1 MKLRKLFSLMLACS
15 LFAHAGWSQAPY
27 KFNYQGIARDAK
39 GNPFSKK
46 TMTIRIQVLPA
57 QDASVAEY
65 EETQTITTN
74 EFGLYTLQIGA
85 GTTLSGS
92 LQDVKWETGNKYI
105 QVAID
110 PAGGQAF
117 TSAGTTQLLSVPYA
131 LYADKAGMAK
141 TSGGTRAG
149 NQHYLSKFD
158 ASGSSSSEINSQL
171 FDNGSNIGIGTT
183 SPVARLH
190 ISLNSATVAEHVRMQ
205 NLSTTGAGRFTL
217 YSDGANNYSTF
228 TKYGSAFAGGY
239 AGITTLYPYA
249 NLLAFGNNGLAA
261 GDGLGRFLISTAGN
275 AGISLFKSGTSKL
288 KFHADFTTENVGIGG
303 NSAPVTRVHLNNTD
317 GATMDLRLTNNTTG
331 HTAADGLEIRNIGN
345 AAGIIN
351 KENAD
356 LNLGTNNITRV
367 KIQSDGSV
375 GINSNSVPASALLEV
390 KSTTQGFLPPVM
402 TDAQMNAIASPATG
416 LTVYNSTNECL
427 FVYNGTYWK
436 SMCFL
441 PYDSTFFSYTGA
453 LQTVTVPVGYTKM
466 EIHCYGAQ
474 GGTGG
479 GASGGIGGLGG
490 YAGGEMTVV
499 PGAQYAILVGQ
510 SPTDHTGGYGGGAN
524 GGAPGANG
532 RGGGGGGASYVADM
546 SANIL
551 AIAGGGGGGG
561 GVGCEASTIAG
572 GTGGFGGGGNGA
584 DGQDAATS
592 GGFAGGGDGAIGS
605 TGGGQGF
612 GCAGFLGQAG
622 TNGISMTGGTGGNG
636 QTCCCFGTHSDPSGG
651 GGGGGLIGGGGGG
664 GGSAGTTGC
673 SGNDKGAGGGG
684 AGGTSSAGTLLNP
697 VVTNGVQAGNGYVLI
712 VFK

>member
-1 MKLRKLFSLMLACS
+1 MLACS

-57 QDASVAEY
+57 QDATVAEY

-85 GTTLSGS
+85 GTVLAGS

-110 PAGGQAF
+110 PAGGQSF
-117 TSAGTTQLLSVPYA
+117 TQAGTTQLLSVPYA

-141 TSGGTRAG
+141 TSGGSRAG

-158 ASGSSSSEINSQL
+158 ASGSSSAEINSQL
-171 FDNGSNIGIGTT
+171 FDNGTNIGIGTT
-183 SPVARLH
+183 SPAARVHVSANTAAVTEH
-190 ISLNSATVAEHVRMQ
+190 IRMQ

-217 YSDGANNYSTF
+217 YSDAANNYSTF

-239 AGITTLYPYA
+239 AGVTTLYPYA
-249 NLLAFGNNGLAA
+249 NLLAFGNNGLAS

-331 HTAADGLEIRNIGN
+331 HTANDGLEIRNIGN
-345 AAGIIN
+345 AAGVIN

-356 LNLGTNNITRV
+356 LNLGTNNTTRI
-367 KIQSDGSV
+367 KIESGGNV
-375 GINSNSVPASALLEV
+375 GINSNSVPPSALLEV

-402 TDAQMNAIASPATG
+402 TETQMNAIASPAQG
-416 LTVYNSTNECL
+416 LVVFNSTTSCL
-427 FVYNGTYWK
+427 YAYTGVYWK
-436 SMCFL
+436 PMCVL
-441 PYDSTFFSYTGA
+441 TPDTVLVNYTGS
-453 LQTVTVPVGYTKM
+453 LQNIVAPPGYTVV

-479 GASGGIGGLGG
+479 GASGGIGGFGA
-490 YAGGEMTVV
+490 YSKGEMPVLPGTTFNVV
-499 PGAQYAILVGQ
+499 VGE
-510 SPTDHTGGYGGGAN
+510 SPTSHLGGYGGGAN

-532 RGGGGGGASYVADM
+532 RGGGGGGASYVTDI
-546 SANIL
+546 SSNVLIL
-551 AIAGGGGGGG
+551 AGGGGGGG

-572 GTGGFGGGGNGA
+572 GAGGVGGGGNGA
-584 DGQDAATS
+584 NGQDAATS
-592 GGFAGGGDGAIGS
+592 GGFAGGGIGAIGA
-605 TGGGQGF
+605 TGGGQGV

-622 TNGISMTGGTGGNG
+622 TNGTAMTGGIGGNG

-664 GGSAGTTGC
+664 GGSAGTSGC

-684 AGGTSSAGTLLNP
+684 AGGTSTTGTLLNASSS
-697 VVTNGVQAGNGYVLI
+697 NGVNIGNGYVMFI
-712 VFK
+712 FK

>member
-190 ISLNSATVAEHVRMQ
+190 ISLNSAIVAEHVRMQ

-261 GDGLGRFLISTAGN
+261 GDGLGRFLIVPRVMRGSP
-275 AGISLFKSGTSKL
+275 FKSGTSKL

-510 SPTDHTGGYGGGAN
+510 SPRPYRRLWWWCQWWC
-524 GGAPGANG
+524 P
-532 RGGGGGGASYVADM
+532 RCQWPRWRRWWCLV
-546 SANIL
+546 
-551 AIAGGGGGGG
+551 
-561 GVGCEASTIAG
+561 
-572 GTGGFGGGGNGA
+572 
-584 DGQDAATS
+584 
-592 GGFAGGGDGAIGS
+592 
-605 TGGGQGF
+605 
-612 GCAGFLGQAG
+612 
-622 TNGISMTGGTGGNG
+622 
-636 QTCCCFGTHSDPSGG
+636 CC
-651 GGGGGLIGGGGGG
+651 
-664 GGSAGTTGC
+664 
-673 SGNDKGAGGGG
+673 
-684 AGGTSSAGTLLNP
+684 
-697 VVTNGVQAGNGYVLI
+697 
-712 VFK
+712 